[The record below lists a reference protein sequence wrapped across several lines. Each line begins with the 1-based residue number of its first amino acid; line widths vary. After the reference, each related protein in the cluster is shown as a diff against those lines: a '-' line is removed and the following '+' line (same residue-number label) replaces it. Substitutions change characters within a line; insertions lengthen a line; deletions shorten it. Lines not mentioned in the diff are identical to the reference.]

1 MAIGRVVRRELL
13 DDLPPHDPEA
23 QRSRRDLRVIN
34 SLMGNFIWISRQLRA
49 FSSHTSGGVAEIGAG
64 EGLLCQHLRS
74 AFPDISLTGLD
85 LAPRPDGLS
94 PCIAWEQDDIFTSL
108 PRTQASALTGVM
120 IAHHFSEE
128 ALSTLAPLLDRFRLI
143 CLCEPWRTP
152 WSLAL
157 SRTMMPF
164 VGTVTKHDMPASIEA
179 GFRPG
184 ELSRFLNLQGWNI
197 RESVDFRG
205 SIRLVAW
212 RN

>member
-34 SLMGNFIWISRQLRA
+34 SLMGNFSWISRQLQA
-49 FSSHTSGGVAEIGAG
+49 SSHTSGGVAEIGAG

-74 AFPDISLTGLD
+74 AFPDIPLTGLD
-85 LAPRPDGLS
+85 LAPRPGGLS
-94 PCIAWEQDDIFTSL
+94 PCIAWEQEDIFTSL
-108 PRTQASALTGVM
+108 PRTQASALIGVM
-120 IAHHFSEE
+120 IAHHFSDE
-128 ALSTLAPLLDRFRLI
+128 ALSALAPLLDRFRLI
-143 CLCEPWRTP
+143 CLCEPWRNP

-157 SRTMMPF
+157 SSAMLPF
-164 VGTVTKHDMPASIEA
+164 VGPVTKHDMPASIEA

-184 ELSRFLNLQGWNI
+184 ELSRFLNLQRWNI

-212 RN
+212 RK